1 MLCEYLKCLLDT
13 LYYIGVIGI
22 TLNRGA
28 LQRWI
33 LGQSERSAITRE
45 CMKMAGADP
54 ADRKLMLFSL
64 HCSCISGYIL
74 VYKNYYQ
81 LKSFLLLCN

>member
-1 MLCEYLKCLLDT
+1 MTIEQTLNRDSKTKGGEYHLRTNMLCEYLKCLLDT

-28 LQRWI
+28 LQHWI

-54 ADRKLMLFSL
+54 ADR
-64 HCSCISGYIL
+64 
-74 VYKNYYQ
+74 
-81 LKSFLLLCN
+81 

>member
-1 MLCEYLKCLLDT
+1 MLSEYLKCLLDT

-54 ADRKLMLFSL
+54 ADRKLMLLRFL
-64 HCSCISGYIL
+64 FTAHVYQGIYLYI
-74 VYKNYYQ
+74 KITIN
-81 LKSFLLLCN
+81 